1 MNLAVR
7 KEMKNIC
14 HCENIKKL
22 CLSEIETET
31 LKLRNQANLLGQKK

>member
-14 HCENIKKL
+14 HFENIRNI
-22 CLSEIETET
+22 CLSEIEAET